1 MAAIQP
7 VQDIFGLGR
16 LAQSIRQNRQDEL
29 QRQQFDQQAETAGL
43 QQDALRLGI
52 QEKQGTLS
60 DLANQRRIMADM
72 QTAISQD
79 SGKSKTLQ
87 AIEFLKTRDPVKA
100 QELINSTMD
109 NAGKLAKFNAQGA
122 LDFVNTELGR
132 NWKLVKEDAETITV
146 DMGDKTALINKT
158 TGDVIKKFPKARQPT
173 SLIQN
178 LVSAGLKQ
186 GTPAFNQALLA
197 TLQKT
202 GKTQTIEIDK
212 DGGIKIIE
220 KTGLPEQKFEMEQKE
235 AEIADKKR
243 TKNTISQANT
253 VINKVDQ
260 VLKNIGLGTAGAGAL
275 FSIIPGTPARDLAAN
290 IATLKANLAFNAL
303 QAMREASKTG
313 GALGAISERELDLL
327 EAQIASL
334 DPKQS
339 PEQLR
344 INLNEV
350 RQSFKN
356 MLDKATQP
364 KELNK
369 GDNVKIFN
377 FDAQGN
383 IIQ

>member
-109 NAGKLAKFNAQGA
+109 IAGKLAKFNAQGA

-146 DMGDKTALINKT
+146 DMGDKTALIIKS

>member
-122 LDFVNTELGR
+122 LDFVNTELGQ
-132 NWKLVKEDAETITV
+132 NWTLDKEDAETMTV
-146 DMGDKTALINKT
+146 DMGEKTALINKT
-158 TGDVIKKFPKARQPT
+158 TGDVIKEFPKARQPT

>member
-60 DLANQRRIMADM
+60 DLANQRMMNVDM
-72 QTAISQD
+72 QAAISQD
-79 SGKSKTLQ
+79 SGESKTLQ

-122 LDFVNTELGR
+122 LDFVNTELGQ
-132 NWKLVKEDAETITV
+132 NWTLEKEDAETITV

>member
-109 NAGKLAKFNAQGA
+109 IAGKLAKFNAQGA

>member
-16 LAQSIRQNRQDEL
+16 LAQSIRQNRFDE
-29 QRQQFDQQAETAGL
+29 QARQQADQQEETAGL
-43 QQDALRLGI
+43 QQQALRLGI

-122 LDFVNTELGR
+122 LDFINTELGQ
-132 NWKLVKEDAETITV
+132 NWTLEKEDAETITV

-364 KELNK
+364 KESNK